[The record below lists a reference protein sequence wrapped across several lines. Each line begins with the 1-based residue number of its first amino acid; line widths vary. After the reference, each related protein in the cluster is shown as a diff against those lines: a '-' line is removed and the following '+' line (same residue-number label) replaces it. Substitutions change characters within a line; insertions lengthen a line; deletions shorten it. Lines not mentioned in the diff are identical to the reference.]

1 MLKSTLLLFA
11 IITLFSCQQE
21 RETIEV
27 IKEVLVEQPI
37 QPIDKFDYKE
47 LEGIYRGEFGDGTIS
62 IILSYVSDSKA
73 IGYNI
78 HKGLQRNLN
87 GHVFSSGDSIQIKLN
102 EPGDHEYD
110 GVFTLTK
117 SKNNEL
123 VSANWTCN
131 DEKIKSKKFELNK
144 IQVAK
149 KTDSKTY
156 VVNMSNIEYLND
168 TIGDYHFRKDGM
180 VVFKYYPET
189 DNSERVEQ
197 FVEIKGNWTENNN
210 NLIIEW
216 ENNNLFKNKK
226 EVFTIKN
233 TEEYE
238 FRLENDD
245 RIIESMYPY

>member
-21 RETIEV
+21 RETIGV

-37 QPIDKFDYKE
+37 QPIDEFDYKE

-87 GHVFSSGDSIQIKLN
+87 GHVFSNGDSIQIKLN

-131 DEKIKSKKFELNK
+131 DENIKAKKFELTK

-149 KTDSKTY
+149 KNDSKTY
-156 VVNMSNIEYLND
+156 EMVLSDIAYLTD
-168 TIGDYHFRKDGM
+168 TIGEYHFRKDGM

-189 DNSERVEQ
+189 DNNERVEQ
-197 FVEIKGNWTENNN
+197 FVEIKGNWTEDNN

-216 ENNNLFKNKK
+216 ENNDLFKNKK
-226 EVFTIKN
+226 EVFTIN
-233 TEEYE
+233 SSEDYDY
-238 FRLENDD
+238 RLENDD
-245 RIIESMYPY
+245 RTLDSMYPY